1 MSAQD
6 PRGTITR
13 TYQTADGRTV
23 GMIRWTRGHGPAQ
36 AFGDFREGQAV
47 TLVGRKVVGK

>member
-1 MSAQD
+1 MSAKD
-6 PRGTITR
+6 SRGTVER

-23 GMIRWTRGHGPAQ
+23 AMIRWTRGIGPAQ

-47 TLVGRKVVGK
+47 KLAGRKVVAV